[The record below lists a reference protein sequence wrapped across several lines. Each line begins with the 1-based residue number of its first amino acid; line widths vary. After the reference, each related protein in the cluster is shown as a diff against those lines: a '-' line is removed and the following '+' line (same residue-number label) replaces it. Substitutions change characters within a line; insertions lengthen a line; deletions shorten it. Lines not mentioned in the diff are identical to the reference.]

1 MQKIQTAYE
10 LKTKCIESDKYL
22 SSILGSTLPEI
33 SQQELPGI
41 EIDETPFL
49 PSLDTMA
56 YYGELMDYTGNNDST
71 DGHSNENYMMD
82 ELIEQPPVQY
92 KGEIYKSKKRML
104 PRNMKSGRT
113 STCNICQKV
122 FTYIKSYKRHMEKH
136 KQESQ
141 AEETYKIQ
149 ISDHSNDLSCKN
161 IKHTYNF
168 NDENIFIQMMILL
181 EILTKHAQDLHLLK
195 LYLNLMQLLKFIK

>member
-1 MQKIQTAYE
+1 MQKIQTAFE

-22 SSILGSTLPEI
+22 SSILCSTLPDI

-41 EIDETPFL
+41 EIEETSFL

-56 YYGELMDYTGNNDST
+56 YYGELIDYTGNDDST
-71 DGHSNENYMMD
+71 DGHSNEDFMMD
-82 ELIEQPPVQY
+82 EQPPVKY
-92 KGEIYKSKKRML
+92 KSEIYKSKKRMV
-104 PRNMKSGRT
+104 PRNMKSSKT

-136 KQESQ
+136 EQESQ

-149 ISDHSNDLSCKN
+149 ISDHSNDISCKYEY
-161 IKHTYNF
+161 KT
-168 NDENIFIQMMILL
+168 D
-181 EILTKHAQDLHLLK
+181 
-195 LYLNLMQLLKFIK
+195 LKF